1 MWIFFKI
8 IIIYVLINK
17 DTDQNKVYAAH
28 DVQRKEVCY
37 GQDKCRTLT
46 VNETR
51 LDSYKAKIDIL
62 YYIMTDLYIKK

>member
-8 IIIYVLINK
+8 IIYVFVNK
-17 DTDQNKVYAAH
+17 NADQNKVYATH

-37 GQDKCRTLT
+37 GQNKCRTLT

-51 LDSYKAKIDIL
+51 LDPYKAKIDIL
-62 YYIMTDLYIKK
+62 YYTMGQIY